1 MSGPLKPPPPIP
13 SKQKS
18 SDQGSTG
25 ARIQIEVLCD
35 FLLREYLNNSAEEV
49 DKVSKA
55 YGQNTRD
62 LYDNIIDQ
70 VNHGP
75 ETMQSKQ
82 GISRINNIFDEYARI
97 TIGDRGFKAPEGII
111 ISKSVGIRSQG
122 WYVGASSDAHSKG

>member
-25 ARIQIEVLCD
+25 ARIQIEALCD

-49 DKVSKA
+49 DKVFKA
-55 YGQNTRD
+55 YGSNTRD
-62 LYDNIIDQ
+62 LYDIIIDQ
-70 VNHGP
+70 INHGP

-82 GISRINNIFDEYARI
+82 GISRINNIFDEYAGI
-97 TIGDRGFKAPEGII
+97 AIGDRGFKAPEGIHI
-111 ISKSVGIRSQG
+111 F
-122 WYVGASSDAHSKG
+122 